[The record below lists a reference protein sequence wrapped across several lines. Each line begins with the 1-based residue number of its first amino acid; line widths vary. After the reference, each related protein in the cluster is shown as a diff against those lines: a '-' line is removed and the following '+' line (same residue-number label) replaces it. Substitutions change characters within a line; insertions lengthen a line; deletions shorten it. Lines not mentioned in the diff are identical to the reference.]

1 MSLINS
7 KFCKVIYIKKSE
19 LMKNIVFL
27 IISTAIICC
36 NSNPG
41 VSEREIL
48 ELKVEAFQFL
58 NKNHDQLHIMIGEED
73 GNIKIAYEEFFNA
86 LVVYDNNEL
95 IPIKDA
101 LLRIKPG
108 DLNPKSENV
117 KRLDYL
123 VDYYQSGLSI
133 QIEGI
138 LRGYGYLKTFS
149 LENAINIY
157 DTITKKSD

>member
-1 MSLINS
+1 
-7 KFCKVIYIKKSE
+7 
-19 LMKNIVFL
+19 
-27 IISTAIICC
+27 
-36 NSNPG
+36 
-41 VSEREIL
+41 
-48 ELKVEAFQFL
+48 
-58 NKNHDQLHIMIGEED
+58 
-73 GNIKIAYEEFFNA
+73 
-86 LVVYDNNEL
+86 
-95 IPIKDA
+95 
-101 LLRIKPG
+101 
-108 DLNPKSENV
+108 V